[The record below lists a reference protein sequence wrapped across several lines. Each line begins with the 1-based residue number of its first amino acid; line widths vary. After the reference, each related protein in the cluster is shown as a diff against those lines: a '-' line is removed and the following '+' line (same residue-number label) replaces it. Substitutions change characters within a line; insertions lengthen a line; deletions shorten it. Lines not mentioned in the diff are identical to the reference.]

1 MKSNTTILA
10 TLLLLI
16 TLSSSGCMYMSG
28 IKGNGNIV
36 KETREVSSFDG
47 IKVGG
52 AFNVYLTQSNTESL
66 TIEADENLMAIIET
80 EVRGNTLVISTRENI
95 RGSEELNIFISFKDI
110 DKLDISGACNLE
122 SEGMLNFSTL
132 KFEAS
137 GASEIDLQLTADKLS
152 CDYSGASDIEF
163 SGKVKEC
170 YIEISGAAELKAFD
184 LETDEMELRVSGAAD
199 AKVNASKYLKINASG
214 AASVQYKGNPNIDQ
228 HTSGA
233 SSIRKR

>member
-28 IKGNGNIV
+28 IKGNGNVV

-66 TIEADENLMAIIET
+66 TIEADENLLKIIET
-80 EVRGNTLVISTRENI
+80 RVRGNTLVISTKENI
-95 RGSEELNIFISFKDI
+95 RGSEELNIFITFKDI
-110 DKLDISGACNLE
+110 DKLDISGACDLE
-122 SEGMLNFSTL
+122 SEGMLKFSTL
-132 KFEAS
+132 KLEAS
-137 GASEIDLQLTADKLS
+137 GASEIDLQLTTSKLS
-152 CDYSGASDIEF
+152 CDFSGASDIEF

-170 YIEISGAAELKAFD
+170 DIEISGAAELKAFD
-184 LETDEMELRVSGAAD
+184 LETEEMELRVSGAAD
-199 AKVNASKYLKINASG
+199 AKVNASKYLKVNASG
-214 AASVQYKGNPNIDQ
+214 AASVQYVGNPNIDQ